1 MGNVRPAREGE
12 KVGGLVYVQ
21 TVNGDAPYLA
31 IHRPNFED
39 LTPIYPEEKLK
50 LETVQRELSGRIID
64 LITRSAK
71 DKEG

>member
-1 MGNVRPAREGE
+1 MYALPE
-12 KVGGLVYVQ
+12 KAKRSAVWVYVQ

-31 IHRPNFED
+31 IHRLNFED

-64 LITRSAK
+64 LIARSAK